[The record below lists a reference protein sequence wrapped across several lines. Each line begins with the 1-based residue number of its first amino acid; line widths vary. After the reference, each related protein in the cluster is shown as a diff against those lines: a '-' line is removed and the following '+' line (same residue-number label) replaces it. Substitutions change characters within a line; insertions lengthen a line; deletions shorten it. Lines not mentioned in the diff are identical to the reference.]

1 MKTIMVVD
9 DQEIIIDL
17 YKSVLSRT
25 YEVLVAPIDSLEKFK
40 EFFRANELRI
50 ACVICDAM
58 IGVFDGDDV
67 VKIIRQ
73 EFQSQVPVLVACSP
87 SEIAEKMMNL
97 GANRF
102 LSKPFDLNH
111 LVQTVNDLTAGQ

>member
-40 EFFRANELRI
+40 EFFRTNESRL
-50 ACVICDAM
+50 ACVVCDAM
-58 IGVFDGDDV
+58 IGIFDGDDV
-67 VKIIRQ
+67 VKVVRQ
-73 EFQSQVPVLVACSP
+73 EFQSQMPVLVVCSP
-87 SEIAEKMMNL
+87 SEIAEEMMNL
-97 GANRF
+97 GANKF
-102 LSKPFDLNH
+102 LSKPFDLND
-111 LVQTVNDLTAGQ
+111 LVQAVKDLTAGQ